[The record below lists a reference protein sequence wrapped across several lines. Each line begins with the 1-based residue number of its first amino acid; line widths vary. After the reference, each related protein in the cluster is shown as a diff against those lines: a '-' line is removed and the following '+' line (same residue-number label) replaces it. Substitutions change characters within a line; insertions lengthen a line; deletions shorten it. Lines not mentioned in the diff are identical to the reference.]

1 MSGKRIIIHAVD
13 RNIFFGYNVT
23 KINRNLEENGMDKD
37 KVRVIKISKEA
48 LFEFI
53 YENFIA
59 KQDEYLDVD
68 KTEVS
73 NYFDI
78 DYENGHFIFCAIKLE
93 DEDGNI
99 LSMPAEINLQKLMK
113 IIPDTTDSMLS
124 PTSKYYKEYSKDE
137 LTELSKF

>member
-1 MSGKRIIIHAVD
+1 
-13 RNIFFGYNVT
+13 
-23 KINRNLEENGMDKD
+23 MDKD

-48 LFEFI
+48 LFEYI

-59 KQDEYLDVD
+59 KQDEYLDDD

-78 DYENGHFIFCAIKLE
+78 DYENGHFIFCAIKFE
-93 DEDGNI
+93 DEDGKI
-99 LSMPAEINLQKLMK
+99 LSMPAEINLPKLMK

-124 PTSKYYKEYSKDE
+124 LTSK
-137 LTELSKF
+137 

>member
-1 MSGKRIIIHAVD
+1 
-13 RNIFFGYNVT
+13 
-23 KINRNLEENGMDKD
+23 MDKD

-48 LFEFI
+48 LFEYI

-78 DYENGHFIFCAIKLE
+78 DYENGNFIFCAIKFE
-93 DEDGNI
+93 DEDGNF

-124 PTSKYYKEYSKDE
+124 PNSKYYKEYSKDE
-137 LTELSKF
+137 LAELSKL

>member
-1 MSGKRIIIHAVD
+1 MYWRCEVD
-13 RNIFFGYNVT
+13 ITSVMMYNLS
-23 KINRNLEENGMDKD
+23 KKNRNLEENGMDKD

-48 LFEFI
+48 LFEYV

-59 KQDEYLDVD
+59 NQDEYLDVD

-73 NYFDI
+73 DFFDI
-78 DYENGHFIFCAIKLE
+78 DYENGCFIFCAIKSE

>member
-1 MSGKRIIIHAVD
+1 
-13 RNIFFGYNVT
+13 
-23 KINRNLEENGMDKD
+23 MDKD

-48 LFEFI
+48 LFEYI

-78 DYENGHFIFCAIKLE
+78 DYENGNFIFCAIKFE
-93 DEDGNI
+93 DEDGIIDFNNFPENK
-99 LSMPAEINLQKLMK
+99 MRMEIFFLCLLRSTYKNL
-113 IIPDTTDSMLS
+113 
-124 PTSKYYKEYSKDE
+124 
-137 LTELSKF
+137 

>member
-1 MSGKRIIIHAVD
+1 
-13 RNIFFGYNVT
+13 
-23 KINRNLEENGMDKD
+23 MDKE

-48 LFEFI
+48 LFEYI

-59 KQDEYLDVD
+59 NQDEYLDVN

-73 NYFDI
+73 DYFDI
-78 DYENGHFIFCAIKLE
+78 DYENGHFIFCAIKSE

-99 LSMPAEINLQKLMK
+99 LSMPSEINLQKLMK

-124 PTSKYYKEYSKDE
+124 PNRKYYKEYSKDE
-137 LTELSKF
+137 LAELCK